1 MNEDLLEIEIEST
14 AETMIDELSRSIRK
28 LTQKTYEKAYKTL
41 IEEWSG
47 TTVKTKE
54 LPTDDLIDNEL
65 YDTITLWIANFK
77 TWLFENI
84 NSAFDDSF
92 SEEKSFVQKGLFDNF
107 FDGIKE
113 AFEKTKGKIET
124 ITRNANLNA
133 QTVAQKIAFKV

>member
-28 LTQKTYEKAYKTL
+28 LTQKTYEKVYETL
-41 IEEWSG
+41 TEEWSG
-47 TTVKTKE
+47 TTVKTKD
-54 LPTDDLIDNEL
+54 LPTDNLIDNEL